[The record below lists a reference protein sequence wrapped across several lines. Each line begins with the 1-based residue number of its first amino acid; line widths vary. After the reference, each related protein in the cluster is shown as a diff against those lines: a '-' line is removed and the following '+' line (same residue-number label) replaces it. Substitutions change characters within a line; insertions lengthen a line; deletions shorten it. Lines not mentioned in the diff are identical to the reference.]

1 MSSISYDTYKL
12 SAKEKR
18 DVIIISYIGLFI
30 AFYVFY
36 HSSII
41 SMMSGILIPVCMK
54 YYAETMA
61 EKRKNLLLAQ
71 FRDFLYSFSASFAT
85 GRHMRDGLIEARD
98 SLRLSYDENSPMIK
112 EISDMLIKIDE
123 SRASEEEVL
132 KDFAYRSCLGDVR
145 NFFDTYFIARTTGGD
160 MNQVISKASEMLIEK
175 IGIEKEI
182 KTLTSQKSFE
192 GKIISAIPVI
202 VILFLNLVSPSYI
215 EVLYTSLTGRVI
227 MTVALVG
234 IVYAYYVTR
243 KLTKIEV

>member
-1 MSSISYDTYKL
+1 VSSISYDTYKL

>member
-12 SAKEKR
+12 SSKEKR

-36 HSSII
+36 HSIII

-192 GKIISAIPVI
+192 GKIISAMPVI